1 MVLFVL
7 WLLTWVSPAYA
18 DADVDMVEPSETD
31 MMSWAFDP
39 PEVTIEA
46 GQMVTWTNSGSQPHT
61 ATAVSGTFDTGEIA
75 PGESKTMALA
85 AAGTYEYICTPHPW
99 MKGTLQV
106 TAAGAEPAAQQ
117 TTAPVTLPTLPPA
130 TKPAALPTIAAAAP
144 AAQAAPTPTPFRL
157 VTTSPATT
165 PTPRAGSL
173 SMELALPLLA
183 GGAGAAA
190 AGLYLLRRRR

>member
-106 TAAGAEPAAQQ
+106 TAAGAEPAQQ